1 MYAAAEVLLLDPIA
15 AMEDAVI
22 PGKLLT
28 YMAAPCRGHDREQRS
43 RSRDRASKMR
53 SARSGRRSGSLL
65 HSNACPKN
73 DPELRRVLGANAHV
87 YAETHFTKASV
98 TNLPRLRS
106 LNLLV
111 GTIFVLFRILVI
123 VFCSQIAVLR
133 HCNLRPHRS
142 PREETEWP

>member
-1 MYAAAEVLLLDPIA
+1 VSENSEAARVIGRAKCGALVPAEDPA
-15 AMEDAVI
+15 AFCTAMLAL
-22 PGKLLT
+22 KT
-28 YMAAPCRGHDREQRS
+28 
-43 RSRDRASKMR
+43 
-53 SARSGRRSGSLL
+53 
-65 HSNACPKN
+65 